1 MRSSIT
7 EKTKNQGFTLIENLV
22 TIIVLA
28 IGLLGLASLQ
38 GQGLSLTTDS
48 YARTQASMLAF
59 DIIERIRSNAAELSA
74 YGGVPASSCDQL
86 AVSAVNDL
94 TCWQQSIAVALGS
107 DGSGTITIDT
117 AVPSVVGQ
125 YVRELLPYLR
135 EHVEVDLYVAVGREG
150 DEVDGRPTPTS
161 SRRR

>member
-86 AVSAVNDL
+86 AASAVNDL
-94 TCWQQSIAVALGS
+94 ACWQQSIAGALGS

-117 AVPSVVGQ
+117 AVPSVVVSVSWMERQ
-125 YVRELLPYLR
+125 LRQDSAQSYADDVTKTVSWTTEL
-135 EHVEVDLYVAVGREG
+135 
-150 DEVDGRPTPTS
+150 
-161 SRRR
+161 